1 MSSRRISN
9 LQLREAILQRFI
21 NEVERKF
28 FEITS
33 DSLLRKRKQ
42 QDMKLFI
49 QLIDPDSD
57 NILKTTSFEK
67 LIRRISRSTSYL
79 FTQNDSSML
88 NLLLTYTFLTRP
100 SILDNP
106 IFMPRTE
113 YFSRPASSFLPQ
125 NNSISPTQRSRP
137 RSPSIRGPRREQSNE
152 EITPGVWI
160 RGSSFPIY
168 TTQTPTQIS
177 TQTPI
182 PQTPAAPTMS
192 LMPQIPS
199 IPDVS
204 PIPQTPVA
212 PIITQSSQPTQ
223 NVPWGYEDT
232 STTIPSIPPIPQTP
246 AAPIITQSSQPTQNV
261 PWGYEDTST
270 TISSISDFEEDKLPD
285 TKIKTDK
292 NSLII
297 NDTNSDLI
305 TCDSENNDSD
315 PNVTT
320 LSKDNKQW
328 VETNCYSC
336 LNPVTQYNYT
346 QEEWSDLIS
355 IKQLDSNGKFKR
367 GHCISINDFK
377 ESIKRDLI
385 NSTEELT
392 RMNYKT
398 IFSIYKLKNKNLPEK
413 DLRRGLGTRPTKML
427 LFLLNLPS
435 GTLFIDIESA
445 YKLVHNKTKELY
457 ALPLFGGLR
466 RRVGNLKGSLME
478 ISTHHGQIDGY
489 KIYRLLTRSEIEDE
503 INVDFELQLLNE
515 LQHLLQFAYKDDEI
529 NTIMISNITN
539 NIIKI
544 LTGEQSSF

>member
-9 LQLREAILQRFI
+9 LQLREAVIQRFI
-21 NEVERKF
+21 NEIERKYSEESNF
-28 FEITS
+28 SNEQLIN
-33 DSLLRKRKQ
+33 KRKK
-42 QDMKLFI
+42 QDMKLFLNI
-49 QLIDPDSD
+49 INPDSD
-57 NILKTTSFEK
+57 NILKTASLEK
-67 LIRRISRSTSYL
+67 IMIRISRSTSVL
-79 FTQNDSSML
+79 FTLNDMAML
-88 NLLLTYTFLTRP
+88 NTLLSHTFASRP
-100 SILDNP
+100 SILDD
-106 IFMPRTE
+106 PRFRTRPRLRE
-113 YFSRPASSFLPQ
+113 HFSRPASSFLPQ
-125 NNSISPTQRSRP
+125 NNSTSPTQRSRP

-168 TTQTPTQIS
+168 TTQTP
-177 TQTPI
+177 I
-182 PQTPAAPTMS
+182 PQTPAAPIRS
-192 LMPQIPS
+192 LMPQTPTIPA
-199 IPDVS
+199 VS
-204 PIPQTPVA
+204 TIPQTPAA
-212 PIITQSSQPTQ
+212 PFLPQSSQQVQ

-232 STTIPSIPPIPQTP
+232 STTIPQTP
-246 AAPIITQSSQPTQNV
+246 AAPFLSQSSQQVQNV

-270 TISSISDFEEDKLPD
+270 TISSISDFEEDQIPD
-285 TKIKTDK
+285 KKIRTDK

-297 NDTNSDLI
+297 SNIDSDLMK
-305 TCDSENNDSD
+305 CDDKNDDTD
-315 PNVTT
+315 PDIQK
-320 LSKDNKQW
+320 LSNDNKQW

-346 QEEWSDLIS
+346 QEEWSDLVS

-385 NSTEELT
+385 TSREELS

-398 IFSIYKLKNKNLPEK
+398 IFSIYKLKNKNLSEN
-413 DLRRGLGTRPTKML
+413 DLRRGLGTRPTKLL

-435 GTLFIDIESA
+435 GSLFIDIESA
-445 YKLVHNKTKELY
+445 YKLVNNKTKELY
-457 ALPLFGGLR
+457 ALPLYGGLR

-515 LQHLLQFAYKDDEI
+515 LQHLLQYAYKEDET

-539 NIIKI
+539 NVIKVLI
-544 LTGEQSSF
+544 GDQSSF